1 MDMSFYPK
9 KNKIKRIY
17 LLGYELHDQ
26 CCILKETKASTSQRY
41 MFPGMTE
48 RRGAK

>member
-1 MDMSFYPK
+1 MSFYPK
-9 KNKIKRIY
+9 KNKIKGIY

-41 MFPGMTE
+41 IFPGLTD